1 MPDDQPETP
10 YLELLVRGAPAE
22 AYERPVL
29 RARADKAPADRLAAL
44 ERAKLLALRVRGE
57 LEGRRR
63 REAELSALFETAHD
77 LAGLRDLDAVLQA
90 IVQRA
95 RSLLGTE
102 VAYLTLNDPTAGDTY
117 MRVTDGSVSARFQ
130 QLRLGMG
137 EGLGGLVAQTARPYV
152 TESYFHDPRFQH
164 TGTIDAGVR
173 DEGLVA
179 ILGVPLLLGSGVIG
193 VLFAADRRARVFE
206 REQIALLGSFAAHA
220 AVAIDTAHLLAE
232 TRTALTELEAANEI
246 IRDRSG
252 VIERASDVHDRLTE
266 LVLRGGGV
274 HDVADAVAEVLSGS
288 VEFVEADEAPAAA
301 VDRSRADGRAV
312 RDGEQDWVAA
322 VSAGGELLGALILR
336 GHPRLDPVDQRTLE
350 RAAMV
355 TSLLQLA
362 RRSAGE
368 AEQRVRGELLD
379 DLLDAPDREP
389 RLLRE
394 RAARLRADLDAPHV
408 VLAASID
415 APGTGTP
422 AAGPGGPS
430 AGGFGGTPT
439 GGFDGAF
446 RCGPGGAPGGGSGGT
461 AGGGSGGM
469 PRSGFGGA
477 SRSGPGGAPGGGS
490 GSTPRS
496 GSNDAPRSGPG
507 GTHGSG
513 SGGRPGGGS
522 GGAPVG
528 GSGGMPRSGFGGAS
542 RSGLG
547 GTPGGGPGGTP
558 GGGPGGAPGDGPG
571 GTPGSGSGGAPVGGS
586 GGMPRSGS
594 NDASRSGPGG
604 APVGGSGGMPT
615 GGPGGASRS
624 GSGGA
629 AGSGAGGAHAEDA
642 AGRRRLWSAASHLA
656 ATRHGLA
663 ATRDGGTVLL
673 LPLAEGDTADALAR
687 RTARQLG
694 TAVHAPVTVGAS
706 APVAAPAGRPGE
718 VAAGYAEARRCLA
731 ALRALGRA
739 GQGAAVEDFGF
750 LGLLLAGTRDGAPD
764 GTGVQDFVTRTLGP
778 VLDYDERRGTEL
790 IRTLDAYFAGGMS
803 PARTKDALHVH
814 VNTVAQ
820 RLERVGRLLGP
831 DWQSPARSL
840 EIQLA
845 LRLHRL
851 ASALGY

>member
-1 MPDDQPETP
+1 MPVPMPEDQPETP
-10 YLELLVRGAPAE
+10 YLELLARGAPAE

-29 RARADKAPADRLAAL
+29 RARADKAPAGRLAAL

-152 TESYFHDPRFQH
+152 TENYFDDPRFQH
-164 TGTIDAGVR
+164 TRAIDAGVS

-206 REQIALLGSFAAHA
+206 REQIALLASFAAHA
-220 AVAIDTAHLLAE
+220 AVAIDTANLLAE
-232 TRTALTELEAANEI
+232 TRTALAELEAANEI
-246 IRDRSG
+246 IRTGSG
-252 VIERASDVHDRLTE
+252 VIERASEVHDRLTE

-274 HDVADAVAEVLSGS
+274 HDVAAAVAEVLSGS
-288 VEFVEADEAPAAA
+288 VEFVEADEAPQAA
-301 VDRSRADGRAV
+301 VEWSRAEGHAV
-312 RDGEQDWVAA
+312 RRGEEDWVAA
-322 VSAGGELLGALILR
+322 VSAGGELLGALVLR

-379 DLLDAPDREP
+379 DLLDAPDRAP

-415 APGTGTP
+415 TPGP
-422 AAGPGGPS
+422 E
-430 AGGFGGTPT
+430 
-439 GGFDGAF
+439 
-446 RCGPGGAPGGGSGGT
+446 RCGAP
-461 AGGGSGGM
+461 
-469 PRSGFGGA
+469 
-477 SRSGPGGAPGGGS
+477 
-490 GSTPRS
+490 
-496 GSNDAPRSGPG
+496 
-507 GTHGSG
+507 
-513 SGGRPGGGS
+513 
-522 GGAPVG
+522 
-528 GSGGMPRSGFGGAS
+528 
-542 RSGLG
+542 
-547 GTPGGGPGGTP
+547 
-558 GGGPGGAPGDGPG
+558 
-571 GTPGSGSGGAPVGGS
+571 
-586 GGMPRSGS
+586 
-594 NDASRSGPGG
+594 
-604 APVGGSGGMPT
+604 
-615 GGPGGASRS
+615 
-624 GSGGA
+624 
-629 AGSGAGGAHAEDA
+629 AEDA
-642 AGRRRLWSAASHLA
+642 ADRQRLWSAASHLA
-656 ATRHGLA
+656 VTRHGLA
-663 ATRDGGTVLL
+663 AARDGGTVLL
-673 LPLAEGDTADALAR
+673 LPLDEGDSADALAR

-694 TAVHAPVTVGAS
+694 TAVHTAVTVGAS
-706 APVAAPAGRPGE
+706 APIPAPAARPGE
-718 VAAGYAEARRCLA
+718 VAACYAEARRCLA
-731 ALRALGRA
+731 ALRVLGRA
-739 GQGAAVEDFGF
+739 GQGAAAEDFGF

-764 GTGVQDFVTRTLGP
+764 GTRVQDFVARTIGA
-778 VLDYDERRGTEL
+778 VLDYDERRGTDL
-790 IRTLDAYFAGGMS
+790 VRTLGAYFASGMS
-803 PARTKDALHVH
+803 PARTKDELHVH

-820 RLERVGRLLGP
+820 RLERVARLLGP
-831 DWQSPARSL
+831 DWQSPSRSL

-851 ASALGY
+851 ASAVTHP

>member
-1 MPDDQPETP
+1 
-10 YLELLVRGAPAE
+10 
-22 AYERPVL
+22 
-29 RARADKAPADRLAAL
+29 
-44 ERAKLLALRVRGE
+44 
-57 LEGRRR
+57 
-63 REAELSALFETAHD
+63 
-77 LAGLRDLDAVLQA
+77 
-90 IVQRA
+90 
-95 RSLLGTE
+95 
-102 VAYLTLNDPTAGDTY
+102 
-117 MRVTDGSVSARFQ
+117 
-130 QLRLGMG
+130 
-137 EGLGGLVAQTARPYV
+137 GGLVTQTARPYV

-164 TGTIDAGVR
+164 THTIDAGVR

-206 REQIALLGSFAAHA
+206 REQIALVGSFAAHA

-232 TRTALTELEAANEI
+232 TRTALAELEAANEI
-246 IRDRSG
+246 IRDRSR

-288 VEFVEADEAPAAA
+288 VEFLEADEAPAAA
-301 VDRSRADGRAV
+301 VDRSRADGHAV
-312 RDGEQDWVAA
+312 RDGEEDWVAA
-322 VSAGGELLGALILR
+322 VSAGGELLGALVLR

-394 RAARLRADLDAPHV
+394 RAARLQADLDTPHV
-408 VLAASID
+408 VLAAGIE

-422 AAGPGGPS
+422 TTGPGNAHGTTHCHGTTHGTAHGHGTTPS
-430 AGGFGGTPT
+430 T
-439 GGFDGAF
+439 
-446 RCGPGGAPGGGSGGT
+446 GPGNTS
-461 AGGGSGGM
+461 
-469 PRSGFGGA
+469 
-477 SRSGPGGAPGGGS
+477 
-490 GSTPRS
+490 ST
-496 GSNDAPRSGPG
+496 
-507 GTHGSG
+507 
-513 SGGRPGGGS
+513 S
-522 GGAPVG
+522 GGAP
-528 GSGGMPRSGFGGAS
+528 
-542 RSGLG
+542 
-547 GTPGGGPGGTP
+547 
-558 GGGPGGAPGDGPG
+558 
-571 GTPGSGSGGAPVGGS
+571 
-586 GGMPRSGS
+586 
-594 NDASRSGPGG
+594 
-604 APVGGSGGMPT
+604 
-615 GGPGGASRS
+615 
-624 GSGGA
+624 
-629 AGSGAGGAHAEDA
+629 AEDA

-663 ATRDGGTVLL
+663 VARDGGTVLL

-694 TAVHAPVTVGAS
+694 TAAHAAVTVGAS
-706 APVAAPAGRPGE
+706 APVPAPAARPGE

-731 ALRALGRA
+731 ALRVLGRA
-739 GQGAAVEDFGF
+739 GQGAAAEDFGF
-750 LGLLLAGTRDGAPD
+750 LGLLLAGTREGAPD
-764 GTGVQDFVTRTLGP
+764 GTGVQDFVARTVGA
-778 VLDYDERRGTEL
+778 VIDYDERRGTEL

-851 ASALGY
+851 TSAMGY

>member
-1 MPDDQPETP
+1 MSDDRPEAP

-63 REAELSALFETAHD
+63 REAELSALYETAHD

-164 TGTIDAGVR
+164 THTIDAGVR

-206 REQIALLGSFAAHA
+206 REQTALLGSFAAHA

-232 TRTALTELEAANEI
+232 TRTALAELEAANEI
-246 IRDRSG
+246 IRDRSR
-252 VIERASDVHDRLTE
+252 VIERASEVHDRLTE

-288 VEFVEADEAPAAA
+288 VEFIEVDEAPAAA
-301 VDRSRADGRAV
+301 VDRSRADGHAV
-312 RDGEQDWVAA
+312 CDGEEDWVAA
-322 VSAGGELLGALILR
+322 VSAGGELLGALVLR
-336 GHPRLDPVDQRTLE
+336 GHPRLDPMDQRTLE

-379 DLLDAPDREP
+379 DLLDTPDREP

-394 RAARLRADLDAPHV
+394 RAARLRADLDTPHV
-408 VLAASID
+408 VLAAGIE

-422 AAGPGGPS
+422 AAGPGG
-430 AGGFGGTPT
+430 TPV
-439 GGFDGAF
+439 GS
-446 RCGPGGAPGGGSGGT
+446 PGGAPGSGPGATSGS
-461 AGGGSGGM
+461 
-469 PRSGFGGA
+469 RSGGA
-477 SRSGPGGAPGGGS
+477 S
-490 GSTPRS
+490 
-496 GSNDAPRSGPG
+496 
-507 GTHGSG
+507 GSG
-513 SGGRPGGGS
+513 SGS
-522 GGAPVG
+522 AP
-528 GSGGMPRSGFGGAS
+528 
-542 RSGLG
+542 
-547 GTPGGGPGGTP
+547 
-558 GGGPGGAPGDGPG
+558 
-571 GTPGSGSGGAPVGGS
+571 
-586 GGMPRSGS
+586 
-594 NDASRSGPGG
+594 
-604 APVGGSGGMPT
+604 
-615 GGPGGASRS
+615 
-624 GSGGA
+624 
-629 AGSGAGGAHAEDA
+629 AEDA
-642 AGRRRLWSAASHLA
+642 EGRRRLWSAASHLA
-656 ATRHGLA
+656 VTRHGLA
-663 ATRDGGTVLL
+663 AARDGGTVLL
-673 LPLAEGDTADALAR
+673 LPLADGDTADALAR

-694 TAVHAPVTVGAS
+694 TAVHAAVTVGAS
-706 APVAAPAGRPGE
+706 APVPAPAARPGE

-731 ALRALGRA
+731 ALRVLGRA
-739 GQGAAVEDFGF
+739 GQGAAAEDFGF
-750 LGLLLAGTRDGAPD
+750 LGLLLAGTREGAPD
-764 GTGVQDFVTRTLGP
+764 GTGVQGFVTRTVGA
-778 VLDYDERRGTEL
+778 VIDYDERRGTEL

-851 ASALGY
+851 ASAVGY

>member
-1 MPDDQPETP
+1 MDGPLNGPLKDRPDGPPNDRPDGPLPGRPADRPPGRTTPGAAAAGGAAAAPGDQPETP
-10 YLELLVRGAPAE
+10 YLELLARGAPPE
-22 AYERPVL
+22 AYERPGL
-29 RARADKAPADRLAAL
+29 LARAEKAPAERLAAL

-152 TESYFHDPRFQH
+152 TDSYFDDPRFQH
-164 TGTIDAGVR
+164 TRTIDAGVS

-193 VLFAADRRARVFE
+193 VLFAADRRVRVFE
-206 REQIALLGSFAAHA
+206 REQIALLASFAAHA
-220 AVAIDTAHLLAE
+220 AVAIDTANLLAE
-232 TRTALTELEAANEI
+232 TRTALAELEAANEI

-252 VIERASDVHDRLTE
+252 VIERASEVHDRLTE

-274 HDVADAVAEVLSGS
+274 RDVAAAVAEVLSGS
-288 VEFVEADEAPAAA
+288 VEFLEAHEASADAL
-301 VDRSRADGRAV
+301 DRSRADGHAV
-312 RDGEQDWVAA
+312 RHGEDWIAA
-322 VSAGGELLGALILR
+322 VSAGGELLGALVLH

-408 VLAASID
+408 VLAAGID
-415 APGTGTP
+415 APR
-422 AAGPGGPS
+422 A
-430 AGGFGGTPT
+430 
-439 GGFDGAF
+439 
-446 RCGPGGAPGGGSGGT
+446 APGGEP
-461 AGGGSGGM
+461 AAE
-469 PRSGFGGA
+469 PA
-477 SRSGPGGAPGGGS
+477 VAPGPGA
-490 GSTPRS
+490 
-496 GSNDAPRSGPG
+496 
-507 GTHGSG
+507 
-513 SGGRPGGGS
+513 
-522 GGAPVG
+522 
-528 GSGGMPRSGFGGAS
+528 
-542 RSGLG
+542 
-547 GTPGGGPGGTP
+547 
-558 GGGPGGAPGDGPG
+558 
-571 GTPGSGSGGAPVGGS
+571 
-586 GGMPRSGS
+586 
-594 NDASRSGPGG
+594 
-604 APVGGSGGMPT
+604 
-615 GGPGGASRS
+615 
-624 GSGGA
+624 
-629 AGSGAGGAHAEDA
+629 AEDA
-642 AGRRRLWSAASHLA
+642 ADRMRLWSAASHLA
-656 ATRHGLA
+656 ATRQGLA
-663 ATRDGGTVLL
+663 AARDGGTVLL

-687 RTARQLG
+687 RAARQLG

-706 APVAAPAGRPGE
+706 APVAAPAARPAE
-718 VAAGYAEARRCLA
+718 VAASYAEARRCLA
-731 ALRALGRA
+731 ALRVLGRA
-739 GQGAAVEDFGF
+739 GEGAAAEDFGF

-764 GTGVQDFVTRTLGP
+764 GTRVRDFVTRTIGA
-778 VLDYDERRGTEL
+778 VVEYDARRGTGL
-790 IRTLDAYFAGGMS
+790 VRTLDAYFAGGMS

-820 RLERVGRLLGP
+820 RLERVGRLLGA

-851 ASALGY
+851 TGAVER